1 MSSANTVKTI
11 LLVGATGLVGQEVL
25 RQALAD
31 PRVEK
36 IVAPTRTPLAEHAK
50 LVNPFIDYEYLAAHH
65 DWWQCDAVICTLGTT
80 RKKAGSK
87 AKFFRVDHG
96 YPLLVAKLAQQ
107 HGAHTYVLNSAMG
120 ANAHSWIFY
129 NKVKGQLEQSL
140 SELNFSS
147 LTFVRPGLI
156 AGEREEFRLAE
167 KVGLYILELLE
178 PILPTSWRVNP
189 AEHIAQALLE
199 AALVAEYGVH
209 SVNSAQLA
217 ND

>member
-1 MSSANTVKTI
+1 MSSTYIAKTI

-31 PRVEK
+31 PRVDK
-36 IVAPTRTPLAEHAK
+36 VIAPTRSPLAEHAK
-50 LVNPFIDYEYLAAHH
+50 LENPLIDYEFLAAHSP
-65 DWWQCDAVICTLGTT
+65 WWKCDAVICTLGTT
-80 RKKAGSK
+80 RKIAGSK
-87 AKFFRVDHG
+87 KQFYRVDHD

-107 HGAHTYVLNSAMG
+107 HGALTYVLNSAMG
-120 ANAHSWIFY
+120 ANARSWIFY
-129 NKVKGQLEQSL
+129 NKVKGELENDL
-140 SELNFSS
+140 AELNFPS

-156 AGEREEFRLAE
+156 AGEREESRLAE
-167 KVGLYILELLE
+167 EVGLYLLRLLE
-178 PILPTSWRVNP
+178 PLLPASWKASPV
-189 AEHIAQALLE
+189 EHIAQALLE